1 MHINRRLDIIN
12 RLKADAEYLEE
23 GNVLYEGIT
32 NKNEWEIQDVIRSL
46 EKIIDDYKTE
56 ERYNV

>member
-1 MHINRRLDIIN
+1 MHINKRLDIIN
-12 RLKADAEYLEE
+12 RLKRDAEYLEE

-46 EKIIDDYKTE
+46 EKIVDDYKTE